1 LALFERR
8 PLQRAQ
14 TIVIAGVRKPAQFRT
29 CRPKQAQATVYL
41 LVDDFDRADAEET
54 SES

>member
-1 LALFERR
+1 MSAMVLISRSSVDHVAFGAA
-8 PLQRAQ
+8 P
-14 TIVIAGVRKPAQFRT
+14 GG
-29 CRPKQAQATVYL
+29 PKQAQATVYL

>member
-14 TIVIAGVRKPAQFRT
+14 TIVIAGVRKPAQ
-29 CRPKQAQATVYL
+29 
-41 LVDDFDRADAEET
+41 
-54 SES
+54 